1 MSQLVKK
8 YEAEEEVIQRVRRK
22 ILEEFEKMKVV
33 IEDAEISVYTVLV
46 DDDVVR
52 LVLIA
57 LDEAKQ
63 PLSWRDLKKIFS
75 GIVGEDRL
83 RKILSSLKARN
94 IIAELTH
101 TRYSL
106 PQYVPVEEIPKIKN
120 PGIIPVIERIHG
132 KRLQSYEEVQ

>member
-1 MSQLVKK
+1 MSQLVKR
-8 YEAEEEVIQRVRRK
+8 YEAGEEVVNKVRSK
-22 ILEEFEKMKVV
+22 VLSEFEKMKVV
-33 IEDAEISVYTVLV
+33 IEDAEISVYTALV

-83 RKILSSLKARN
+83 RKILSSLKAKN
-94 IIAELTH
+94 VIAELTH

-106 PQYVPVEEIPKIKN
+106 PQYVPEDEIAKIKN

-132 KRLQSYEEVQ
+132 RKLEAIEEIQ